1 MFFFLHFKFFF
12 SSLFQETTTTNSP
25 TKSVS
30 FGPSKHTQQSP
41 KFALNNDSRLKNN
54 NLQQQSAPSNHRNSS
69 SIDKN
74 NKLASVS
81 GGVANLIEDNC
92 VSHRNKMVAKQEI
105 GSETQVQQTDCVD
118 EDGDSFKY
126 GPGFVSKLRYRY
138 LSLTLRQTSVSKQR
152 PSLAQMRRST
162 SLNNLLDEET
172 DDHCQDGVQGD
183 ENADMKESE
192 VNTVN
197 GNGNNN
203 SVAQE
208 NQKNHILNGIE
219 KPLTEAYPPPS
230 DGHHV
235 RSSRSVDKSL
245 NLKRARSVEA
255 ILRYDN
261 TAWERDIQ
269 KDHIE
274 AAPVKQPHEVTI
286 EDKIQS
292 ARERPQS
299 HPPKR
304 LTSLI
309 DDDERP
315 PPGICKQTMRIFE
328 ASANRKRNLATRPI
342 GQEIANKVA
351 LFKCQEKP
359 AVASKKPIIHPRI
372 TSPKPIHHLNNNSN
386 NASSKTMNNSEKFA
400 KFAKEKTVLPKLDIN
415 IIKNN
420 LETKSNGSWSPADN
434 KDSYR
439 NSKLDYSP
447 AHSDSSLSSTPNVL
461 SPFRNSMSPQLNEQ
475 PAKKLDP
482 TASPLISSLSS
493 KLNNLHMETS
503 TPKAYNKS
511 NNLLKIVDE
520 PADDKDTSDN
530 KHDNNNVEV
539 KSAHDDALSPK
550 TVMSFIPKINNN
562 VGTNGKLNHDKSPV
576 DNGEIRSVK
585 ENVVITKPAQA
596 PPPPPYTAKSQ
607 PSRDNNDK
615 SSFVPPVSDSKN
627 VVDSSESTVAPKWT
641 VKKKSWSAQNDD
653 APANTIVFNFSDRK
667 DVPDYIEHD
676 GLILRRKRELPK
688 VSRSSDVKVIIEVGD
703 VERISSCLIHAQ
715 PITKLKYANQCCTQ
729 QSADS

>member
-1 MFFFLHFKFFF
+1 
-12 SSLFQETTTTNSP
+12 
-25 TKSVS
+25 
-30 FGPSKHTQQSP
+30 
-41 KFALNNDSRLKNN
+41 
-54 NLQQQSAPSNHRNSS
+54 
-69 SIDKN
+69 
-74 NKLASVS
+74 
-81 GGVANLIEDNC
+81 
-92 VSHRNKMVAKQEI
+92 MVAKQEI
-105 GSETQVQQTDCVD
+105 GSATHVQQTEGAD

-172 DDHCQDGVQGD
+172 EEHIQDEQGEDDD
-183 ENADMKESE
+183 ADMKASE
-192 VNTVN
+192 VNAVN
-197 GNGNNN
+197 GNKN
-203 SVAQE
+203 VAHE
-208 NQKNHILNGIE
+208 NQKNHNLNGIE
-219 KPLTEAYPPPS
+219 KPLTESYPTPS

-235 RSSRSVDKSL
+235 RSSRAVDKSL

-255 ILRYDN
+255 ILRYDHS
-261 TAWERDIQ
+261 AWERDVQ
-269 KDHIE
+269 KDHVE
-274 AAPVKQPHEVTI
+274 STPAKNHHEVTI

-292 ARERPQS
+292 ARERPQTQ
-299 HPPKR
+299 PPKR

-328 ASANRKRNLATRPI
+328 ASANRKRNSVTRPI
-342 GQEIANKVA
+342 GQEVANKVA

-372 TSPKPIHHLNNNSN
+372 TSPKPIHNLNNSSN

-400 KFAKEKTVLPKLDIN
+400 KYTKEKTVLPKLDIN

-447 AHSDSSLSSTPNVL
+447 ANSDSSLSSTPNVL
-461 SPFRNSMSPQLNEQ
+461 SPFRNSMSPQLNEPL

-493 KLNNLHMETS
+493 KLNNLHMEAS

-520 PADDKDTSDN
+520 PVDDKDTSDN
-530 KHDNNNVEV
+530 KHTNNNVEV
-539 KSAHDDALSPK
+539 KSVNDDALSPK

-562 VGTNGKLNHDKSPV
+562 VGTNGKLKHEKSPA
-576 DNGEIRSVK
+576 DNGEVK
-585 ENVVITKPAQA
+585 TVKDNFVITKPIQA
-596 PPPPPYTAKSQ
+596 PPPPPYTMKPQ
-607 PSRDNNDK
+607 PSRDSNDK
-615 SSFVPPVSDSKN
+615 SSFVPSGNDSKN
-627 VVDSSESTVAPKWT
+627 VVDSSESTSAPKWT
-641 VKKKSWSAQNDD
+641 IKKKSWSAQSDD

-688 VSRSSDVKVIIEVGD
+688 VSCRM
-703 VERISSCLIHAQ
+703 
-715 PITKLKYANQCCTQ
+715 
-729 QSADS
+729 